1 MCITYIISLILIK
14 TPQSYILLLYPFK
27 WWGNWVRKQFFALKH
42 RASMRLCQ
50 NFNTGSWL
58 RSQSSF
64 ICLYIP
70 SSFPSIQH
78 VQQIFS
84 ESLLCFRLFF
94 FLATQH
100 GMWDLNFDQGLNRA
114 PGSGSKESEPTWSKH
129 WTAREVPCCFRL
141 DSRHTAVMVKC
152 WPSWGYA
159 LLTVFRA
166 ATLSSHSSSDQRRFD
181 TGTFFSFS
189 FRRYQRKVWWPAGIF
204 PLIWENS
211 FQQTN

>member
-58 RSQSSF
+58 RSQNSF

-94 FLATQH
+94 FWPHSMACGILTLTRDWTVPLAVEAKNLNQPGLSTELPGKSH
-100 GMWDLNFDQGLNRA
+100 VVLDLIQG
-114 PGSGSKESEPTWSKH
+114 
-129 WTAREVPCCFRL
+129 
-141 DSRHTAVMVKC
+141 
-152 WPSWGYA
+152 
-159 LLTVFRA
+159 
-166 ATLSSHSSSDQRRFD
+166 
-181 TGTFFSFS
+181 
-189 FRRYQRKVWWPAGIF
+189 I
-204 PLIWENS
+204 
-211 FQQTN
+211 QQ